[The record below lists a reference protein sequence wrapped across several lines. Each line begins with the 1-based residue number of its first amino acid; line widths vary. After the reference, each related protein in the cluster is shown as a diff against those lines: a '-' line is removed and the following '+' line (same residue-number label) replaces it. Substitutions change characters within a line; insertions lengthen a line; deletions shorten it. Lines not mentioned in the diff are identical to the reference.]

1 MIRAAAVA
9 LSKLWA
15 KNGVIHEA
23 DIEAYQYGLELL
35 LSTILNIAVMLGLSI
50 AFRNVWLFIPY
61 LAAFIPLR
69 LSAGGYHAKHHFSC
83 ILFNTFVYFIGLVA
97 VNMLS
102 APAAVLACILESCFS
117 LAVIFL
123 FAPVPAR
130 NKPLSSREHKRNRHI
145 SLGLGFLFLILCML
159 FYYTQVLALT
169 WCKMLFC
176 GQAAATL
183 LLVLGTAETID
194 HLFK

>member
-61 LAAFIPLR
+61 LAAFIC
-69 LSAGGYHAKHHFSC
+69 GGIPC
-83 ILFNTFVYFIGLVA
+83 
-97 VNMLS
+97 
-102 APAAVLACILESCFS
+102 
-117 LAVIFL
+117 
-123 FAPVPAR
+123 
-130 NKPLSSREHKRNRHI
+130 
-145 SLGLGFLFLILCML
+145 
-159 FYYTQVLALT
+159 
-169 WCKMLFC
+169 
-176 GQAAATL
+176 QAS
-183 LLVLGTAETID
+183 
-194 HLFK
+194 F